1 MKHAFNLLL
10 SIVISKNIKYRPEND
25 EAVKLTAQ
33 DQQEFLAYTAVNG
46 KSYAST
52 SDFNK
57 RAALWK
63 KNDDFIKANQN
74 DEYELGHNKFSD
86 WTEEEKQ
93 AILTL
98 SSEIRPEPEFAS
110 ADV

>member
-1 MKHAFNLLL
+1 MYLAFNLLI

-98 SSEIRPEPEFAS
+98 SSEMRLEPDFVPAE
-110 ADV
+110 V

>member
-1 MKHAFNLLL
+1 MKLAFNLLL

-25 EAVKLTAQ
+25 DAVKLTAQ

-98 SSEIRPEPEFAS
+98 SSEMRLEPDFVPAE
-110 ADV
+110 V